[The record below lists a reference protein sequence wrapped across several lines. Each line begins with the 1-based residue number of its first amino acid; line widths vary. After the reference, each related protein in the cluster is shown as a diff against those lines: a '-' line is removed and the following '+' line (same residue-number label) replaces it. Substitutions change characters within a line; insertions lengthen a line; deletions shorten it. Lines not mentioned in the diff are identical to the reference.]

1 MDVTD
6 VKQIAVVG
14 AGLMGH
20 GIALEFALAGYDV
33 RLQSRSQESLDRAA
47 SRIDESLN
55 RLVDLGKV
63 SREQAGP
70 VPAAIRMTTD
80 LGEAAAGS
88 DVAIES
94 IYEDLELKQQVFK
107 DLDAL
112 CPERTILASNT
123 STLMPSTL
131 ASATQ
136 RRDRVLVTHYINP
149 PFLVPLVEVAKSEDT
164 SDETV
169 ATVTG
174 LLENVGKQPVVVAKE
189 VIGFIASRLQGALL
203 REALWLVE
211 NGVATAEDV
220 DVTIKTSLGRRWAVA
235 GVFEVLEIAGWDL
248 VLLIDSILFPEL
260 ASSPDVSPVMKE
272 MVERGDLG
280 LKSGK
285 GFYDWTPESAEAL
298 RQRISEALVR
308 IDQWSTES

>member
-1 MDVTD
+1 MDVND
-6 VKQIAVVG
+6 VKQIVVVG

-70 VPAAIRMTTD
+70 VPAAIGMTTD
-80 LGEAAAGS
+80 LGEAAADS

-94 IYEDLELKQQVFK
+94 VYEDLELKQQVFK

-149 PFLVPLVEVAKSEDT
+149 PFLVPLVEVAKTEDT
-164 SDETV
+164 SEETV

-174 LLENVGKQPVVVAKE
+174 LLEKVGKQPVVVAKE

>member
-131 ASATQ
+131 ASATH

-298 RQRISEALVR
+298 RKRISEALVR

>member
-1 MDVTD
+1 MEVDAVSR
-6 VKQIAVVG
+6 IAVVG

-33 RLQSRSQESLDRAA
+33 RLQSRSQKSLDAAA

-63 SREQAGP
+63 SRGQAGP

-80 LGEAAAGS
+80 LGEAAADA

-94 IYEDLELKQQVFK
+94 VYEDLELKRQIFR

-112 CPERTILASNT
+112 CPERTILTSNT

-136 RRDRVLVTHYINP
+136 RLDKVLVTHYINP
-149 PFLVPLVEVAKSEDT
+149 PVLVPLVEVARGEDT
-164 SDETV
+164 SDETLT
-169 ATVTG
+169 TVTG
-174 LLENVGKQPVVVAKE
+174 LLKKVGKQPVVVAKE

-220 DVTIKTSLGRRWAVA
+220 DVTIKSSLGRRWAVA

-260 ASSPDVSPVMKE
+260 ASSPEVSPVMKE
-272 MVERGDLG
+272 MVARGDLG

-308 IDQWSTES
+308 IDQW